1 MSGATKPYVVQQGD
15 YLDKLATRL
24 GFDAKAVWN
33 DGANAELRAKRK
45 PDQLHPGDVLHVPDQ
60 PPKGVPLEG
69 GTVNRY
75 QARVPRVPLNLEFET
90 DGKPNAN
97 EACVVEGLG
106 EPLEVTTGGDGR
118 LSLSVPVT
126 VREISVRFVKRNV
139 VYPVR
144 IGDMDPIEE
153 PSGVAK
159 RLVHLGFL
167 VDEPEEEPDLVAD
180 ALRRFQRREG
190 LPETGVLDDAT
201 KAALLRA
208 HGS

>member
-1 MSGATKPYVVQQGD
+1 MSGATKPYVIQQGD
-15 YLDKLATRL
+15 YLDKLATQL

-33 DGANAELRAKRK
+33 DGANADLRAKRK
-45 PDQLHPGDVLHVPDQ
+45 PDQLHPGDVLHIPDA
-60 PPKGVPLEG
+60 PREGIALEH

-75 QARVPRVPLNLEFET
+75 QARVPRVPLHLEFET

-106 EPLEVTTGGDGR
+106 EPLETKTGGDGR
-118 LSLSVPVT
+118 LSLAVPVT
-126 VREISVRFVKRNV
+126 VRELSVRFVKRNV

-144 IGDMDPIEE
+144 VGDMDPIDE

-159 RLVHLGFL
+159 RLVHLGYL
-167 VDEPEEEPDLVAD
+167 VDEPDEDPDAVAD

-190 LPETGVLDDAT
+190 LPQTAQVDDAT

-208 HGS
+208 HKS